1 MKKSRG
7 LRANGW
13 VGKAGPLLLLLLLF
27 GDGNIPLKGGK
38 GGRKQ

>member
-13 VGKAGPLLLLLLLF
+13 VGKAGPLLLLLLF